1 MCTLQR
7 NGDVFILTITGGG
20 EHRLNP
26 TLIDSIRAA
35 LGRVKSEP
43 THSTVLV
50 TTAEGDFYSSG
61 YDLAWARAD
70 PDPARSLARARVMS
84 EKLRLLVED
93 LISLPMPTIAA
104 VNGNASAAGFILA
117 LSHDYVMMRED
128 VGRLSMGELEI
139 NYRLSMW
146 FVRVLRSKIGSPQ
159 ILRDVVLRAEKIDA
173 RRGVEWGIVDSAH
186 ATAAATMAAAVDL
199 GADMA
204 ARRWDGKLYA
214 ANRRTVFA
222 EVLAAMASDETVGD
236 TSADK
241 GRSKM

>member
-7 NGDVFILTITGGG
+7 CGDVSILTITGDDD
-20 EHRLNP
+20 HRLNP

-35 LGRVKSEP
+35 LARVKSDP
-43 THSTVLV
+43 ARSAALV

-61 YDLAWARAD
+61 YDLAWARSGGA
-70 PDPARSLARARVMS
+70 LARARVMS

-117 LSHDYVMMRED
+117 LSHDYVLMRED

-146 FVRVLRSKIGSPQ
+146 FVRVLRNKIGSPQ
-159 ILRDVVLRAEKIDA
+159 ILRDVILRAEKIDA
-173 RRGVEWGIVDSAH
+173 RRGVEWGIVDSVH
-186 ATAAATMAAAVDL
+186 ATAAATVAAAVEM

-204 ARRWDGKLYA
+204 ASRWDGKLYA

-222 EVLAAMASDETVGD
+222 EVLAILGSDETVGD
-236 TSADK
+236 SSADK